1 MFLGSNLATFEC
13 MILKTNLKDGV
24 AKNHVKCI
32 KCKGI
37 SRNNLFISLGYARV
51 TYTTQGGHSGSP
63 SQVNPKGEEHVELGM
78 DLYPTGSS
86 IPDCSHACGPCFPC
100 RRGVSFQFSQNVV
113 FAGGSQH
120 VNNQIFI

>member
-1 MFLGSNLATFEC
+1 MT
-13 MILKTNLKDGV
+13 LKTNLKDGV

-32 KCKGI
+32 K
-37 SRNNLFISLGYARV
+37 F

-63 SQVNPKGEEHVELGM
+63 SQVNPKGGEHVELGM

-100 RRGVSFQFSQNVV
+100 RRVVSFQFSQNDR
-113 FAGGSQH
+113 GSQY